1 MLCALC
7 DLCVQRD
14 SFTSPLGLL
23 GPAAFGSPKGLMT
36 KYDVERRTRRTRRK
50 TLSIFLCGF
59 RGFCVVRDSFTRSE
73 GLRYSNITMRARPS
87 RLSRPSCPRRAALE
101 VCGRQIELAELHRLV
116 RAEADAFELRRERRR
131 VADEHHRQAIGTQE
145 LARDALDVVD
155 ADRVHALAERLELFE
170 RQTVEQHVD
179 HLHRDR
185 LGRLDR
191 QREAAGE
198 V

>member
-59 RGFCVVRDSFTRSE
+59 RGFCVVRDLFTR
-73 GLRYSNITMRARPS
+73 
-87 RLSRPSCPRRAALE
+87 
-101 VCGRQIELAELHRLV
+101 
-116 RAEADAFELRRERRR
+116 
-131 VADEHHRQAIGTQE
+131 
-145 LARDALDVVD
+145 
-155 ADRVHALAERLELFE
+155 ALAERLRSVRGLYSRAISFQQQ
-170 RQTVEQHVD
+170 R
-179 HLHRDR
+179 LASF
-185 LGRLDR
+185 LGRRHQAMVSHDEAR
-191 QREAAGE
+191 ARVPSQQRIVVAGRPDGFGLL
-198 V
+198 VPRHRVAQPFVGA